1 MDDCSNKNDT
11 CCGKCIQTEISNEKY
26 YYMNGEPDH
35 YDLQDLFG
43 GVYIKAKKM
52 WRFPKHQESA
62 VKSFIECSSDSL
74 DSSIEESDSDV
85 DLFSD
90 DSPRDD
96 QLKKTNRRD
105 QLHRANSFNASDSSN
120 EDVESIDDDY
130 LRSHNPK

>member
-11 CCGKCIQTEISNEKY
+11 CTENSNEKY
-26 YYMNGEPDH
+26 YYMNGDPDH

-62 VKSFIECSSDSL
+62 VKSFIECSSDSS
-74 DSSIEESDSDV
+74 DSTIEESDSDV

-90 DSPRDD
+90 DSPHD

-105 QLHRANSFNASDSSN
+105 RLHRANSFNASDSSN
-120 EDVESIDDDY
+120 EDAESIDDDY
-130 LRSHNPK
+130 RRSRNPK